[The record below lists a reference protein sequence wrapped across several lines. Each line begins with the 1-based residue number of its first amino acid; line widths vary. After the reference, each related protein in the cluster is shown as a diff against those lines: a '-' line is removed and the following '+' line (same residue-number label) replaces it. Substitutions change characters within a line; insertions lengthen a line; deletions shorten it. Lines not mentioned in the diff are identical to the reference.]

1 LTYELNTKRGKHEEF
16 PIAHTSFLRLYPPSP
31 SPPVTSAAAEKWAKE
46 AIEAEDMDESDDE
59 EGGAA

>member
-1 LTYELNTKRGKHEEF
+1 MRGIKRGKNGEL
-16 PIAHTSFLRLYPPSP
+16 PIAHTYFLAYQPPL
-31 SPPVTSAAAEKWAKE
+31 SPPTPFTSTAAEKWAKE